1 MNNNKT
7 IAKNTLYLY
16 FRMMVIIAINLFAVR
31 IILKVLGIEDYGI
44 YNVVG
49 GIVTLFSFL
58 GSSLSSGAQRFFAYE
73 IGQEDYNLLQK
84 VFSMTVMV
92 YCGMAFMIFVLLETV
107 GVWFLNNRM
116 NIPFHRLSAANW
128 VFQFS
133 VLTFILNIIMI
144 PYNAAIIAWERMAF
158 FAYLSIVEAVSK
170 LLCVVSLIYIVGD
183 KLVIYA
189 AIVLIITCIL
199 FCIYRLY
206 CIRNLR
212 GCEIVWHYNP
222 VLCKSLLGYSGW
234 NMIGSI
240 ALILRNQG
248 VNIVLNLFFTPIV
261 NAAHTIGQQ
270 INGIISQ
277 FISNIY
283 MSTRPQITKYYAV
296 GQKEKMWS
304 LVFSSSKFSYYLL
317 LFLCLPLF
325 LEIEIL
331 LRLWLGEVPEYTSV
345 IVRLLL
351 IVLLI
356 ETTVNQI
363 VSVFQAAN
371 KIRKFQSRSSLVLL
385 LNIPIS
391 YVFLKYTSFVMVP
404 YIVSVALSCVYVV
417 SLLWIAYLEVGL
429 NIKKYISDILFK
441 VLLVSFLSAIIPF
454 LFCQYVHCSLIRF
467 LYTCVLSLLSTSLVI
482 WSVGLTHMEKEYIRR
497 FFRI

>member
-1 MNNNKT
+1 
-7 IAKNTLYLY
+7 
-16 FRMMVIIAINLFAVR
+16 
-31 IILKVLGIEDYGI
+31 
-44 YNVVG
+44 
-49 GIVTLFSFL
+49 
-58 GSSLSSGAQRFFAYE
+58 
-73 IGQEDYNLLQK
+73 
-84 VFSMTVMV
+84 
-92 YCGMAFMIFVLLETV
+92 
-107 GVWFLNNRM
+107 
-116 NIPFHRLSAANW
+116 
-128 VFQFS
+128 
-133 VLTFILNIIMI
+133 
-144 PYNAAIIAWERMAF
+144 
-158 FAYLSIVEAVSK
+158 
-170 LLCVVSLIYIVGD
+170 
-183 KLVIYA
+183 
-189 AIVLIITCIL
+189 
-199 FCIYRLY
+199 
-206 CIRNLR
+206 
-212 GCEIVWHYNP
+212 
-222 VLCKSLLGYSGW
+222 
-234 NMIGSI
+234 
-240 ALILRNQG
+240 
-248 VNIVLNLFFTPIV
+248 
-261 NAAHTIGQQ
+261 
-270 INGIISQ
+270 
-277 FISNIY
+277 
-283 MSTRPQITKYYAV
+283 MSTRPQITKYYAI

-331 LRLWLGEVPEYTSV
+331 LRLWLEEVPEYTSV

-371 KIRKFQSRSSLVLL
+371 KIRKFQSCSSLVLL

-441 VLLVSFLSAIIPF
+441 VLLISFLSAVMPF
-454 LFCQYVHCSLIRF
+454 LFCQYAHSSLIRF

-497 FFRI
+497 FFQNIKSKL